1 MHVVKTED
9 LLFLYRASKVKARI
23 SQNTQI
29 RVFKLWNG
37 TTPFLSVVMV
47 TYQKNKQQQ
56 LFIIVVGIL
65 VIWKGGLNN
74 VTLVCISVQDQISLC
89 LKITSRCVLL
99 VWPHNSFFL
108 PFSPELDEDI
118 DRYPWMVLSPVI
130 CVCVCLHSVF
140 SFTWTTFKLAV
151 LLLAPSSD
159 LGKHSSESE
168 ATNLS

>member
-1 MHVVKTED
+1 MMHVVKTED
-9 LLFLYRASKVKARI
+9 LLFLYYASKIKARI
-23 SQNTQI
+23 SQNT

-37 TTPFLSVVMV
+37 TTPFLSVIMV

-56 LFIIVVGIL
+56 LFIIVVWIL

-74 VTLVCISVQDQISLC
+74 VTLVCISVQGQISLC
-89 LKITSRCVLL
+89 LKITSRCLLL

-108 PFSPELDEDI
+108 PFFPELDEDI
-118 DRYPWMVLSPVI
+118 DRYPWMVLSPVV
-130 CVCVCLHSVF
+130 CVCVCVHSVF
-140 SFTWTTFKLAV
+140 SFIWTTFKLAV

-159 LGKHSSESE
+159 LEKHSSESE